1 MINEKYFGMLKI
13 FNFIDNYIRMAKTE
27 DSSFYVDIITEYEL
41 IHNIHSLSINTTTS
55 EKYMLLYKI
64 VIGTENSGPLKLFNI
79 ML

>member
-1 MINEKYFGMLKI
+1 MKNEKYFGMLKN
-13 FNFIDNYIRMAKTE
+13 FNFIDNYIRIAKTE
-27 DSSFYVDIITEYEL
+27 DSSFYVDIITEYKL
-41 IHNIHSLSINTTTS
+41 IHNIHSLSINTTS